1 MDRIVGCRKH
11 YNQSKLTI
19 MNKTVNINI
28 GGLFFNVDENA
39 FQKLSRYLDAIKRSL
54 SNSSGQDEIMKDIE
68 MRIAELLEEKQ
79 KSDKHV
85 VSLKDVDEVVQVMGQ
100 PEDYRIDDEGEE
112 PRKTT
117 YTSST
122 SRTSKKLF
130 RDKEKGMIA
139 GVCTGLGHYFG
150 VDAVWVKIIFL
161 LFALLSFGYFLI
173 VYFILWVVTPE
184 AITTSEKLEMTGEP
198 VTISNIEKKVREE
211 FESVSE
217 KFKNVDQ
224 KVREEYENMS
234 EKFKNANPD
243 LANKFTSGANR
254 VGKNFGDVIV
264 TIFGA
269 FAKVLGAI
277 IVMFAS
283 FSLLAFCIA
292 CIVLMFSA
300 SMPEN
305 YILNHVTTPIGLET
319 PLWIQG
325 ILYLLVFG
333 IPLFFLLILGLKL
346 LVTNLKSIGN
356 IAKYS
361 LLAIWIIALGILISL
376 GINEATQ
383 LAFDGKSVEKQTIT
397 MSPQDTL
404 YVKFKSNDFYS
415 KDVDDR
421 EDFRLTQD
429 EKGNEVV
436 YSTNISIEFLPTD
449 EKLPY
454 LQIEKLAK
462 GKTASEAKERA
473 EKINY
478 GFKIEGNKLILDNY
492 LLHNVKNRFR
502 AQQVV
507 LFVYVPKGTIIKP
520 DYSVQEYD
528 ESDNEFFNLHYSSDD
543 YIYKVGDKQ
552 IKCLNC
558 PADENEYNDVD
569 SEIMTEDINV
579 TNENDSIKEI
589 SLKINGK
596 EVIQTKKGKPG
607 LEINENGIIVKT
619 N

>member
-39 FQKLSRYLDAIKRSL
+39 FQKLSSYLDAIKRSL
-54 SNSSGQDEIMKDIE
+54 SNPSGQDEIMKDIE
-68 MRIAELLEEKQ
+68 MRIAELLAEKQ
-79 KSDKHV
+79 KTDKHV
-85 VSLKDVDEVVQVMGQ
+85 VSLKDVDEVILVMGQ
-100 PEDYRIDDEGEE
+100 PEDYRIDDESEE
-112 PRKTT
+112 PTKTT
-117 YTSST
+117 FTSST
-122 SRTSKKLF
+122 SRTSKKLY
-130 RDKEKGMIA
+130 RDKDKGMIG

-150 VDAVWVKIIFL
+150 VDAVWIKIL
-161 LFALLSFGYFLI
+161 FLI
-173 VYFILWVVTPE
+173 FVFAGFGTGILAYFILWVVTPE

-217 KFKNVDQ
+217 KLKNVDQ

-243 LANKFTSGANR
+243 LANQFTSGANS

-292 CIVLMFSA
+292 CIVLMFSTN
-300 SMPEN
+300 MPEN
-305 YILNHVTTPIGLET
+305 YILNHIQTPIGLET

-333 IPLFFLLILGLKL
+333 IPLFFFLILGLKL
-346 LVTNLKSIGN
+346 LLNNLKSIGS

-361 LLAIWIIALGILISL
+361 LLALWVIALGILISL

-383 LAFDGKSVEKQTIT
+383 IAFEGKTVQKQEIVLQPT
-397 MSPQDTL
+397 DTL
-404 YVKFKSNDFYS
+404 FIKFKNNDFYS
-415 KDVDDR
+415 KNIDYRDD
-421 EDFRLTQD
+421 FKLTQD
-429 EKGNEVV
+429 ESGKDVI
-436 YSTNISIEFLPTD
+436 YSNNVSIKLMPTD
-449 EKLPY
+449 EKVAFI
-454 LQIEKLAK
+454 QIEKLAN
-462 GKTASEAKERA
+462 GKSASEAKERA

-478 GFKIEGNKLILDNY
+478 AFEVKGNQLILNNY
-492 LLHNVKNRFR
+492 LINDVKNKFR
-502 AQQVV
+502 GQQVE
-507 LFVYVPKGTIIKP
+507 LFLYLPIGTYVKP
-520 DYSVQEYD
+520 DQSMENYD
-528 ESDNEFFNLHYSSDD
+528 QTDSDYFYWHPNQNEV
-543 YIYKVGDKQ
+543 YKVNSNKMDCVN
-552 IKCLNC
+552 CLYQYE
-558 PADENEYNDVD
+558 DVKTEN
-569 SEIMTEDINV
+569 INSI
-579 TNENDSIKEI
+579 NENDSIKEI
-589 SLKINGK
+589 SIKINGK

-607 LEINENGIIVKT
+607 LEINQDGIIVKT

>member
-1 MDRIVGCRKH
+1 
-11 YNQSKLTI
+11 
-19 MNKTVNINI
+19 
-28 GGLFFNVDENA
+28 
-39 FQKLSRYLDAIKRSL
+39 
-54 SNSSGQDEIMKDIE
+54 
-68 MRIAELLEEKQ
+68 
-79 KSDKHV
+79 
-85 VSLKDVDEVVQVMGQ
+85 
-100 PEDYRIDDEGEE
+100 
-112 PRKTT
+112 
-117 YTSST
+117 
-122 SRTSKKLF
+122 
-130 RDKEKGMIA
+130 
-139 GVCTGLGHYFG
+139 
-150 VDAVWVKIIFL
+150 
-161 LFALLSFGYFLI
+161 
-173 VYFILWVVTPE
+173 
-184 AITTSEKLEMTGEP
+184 
-198 VTISNIEKKVREE
+198 
-211 FESVSE
+211 
-217 KFKNVDQ
+217 
-224 KVREEYENMS
+224 
-234 EKFKNANPD
+234 
-243 LANKFTSGANR
+243 
-254 VGKNFGDVIV
+254 
-264 TIFGA
+264 
-269 FAKVLGAI
+269 
-277 IVMFAS
+277 MFAS

-300 SMPEN
+300 NMPEN

-383 LAFDGKSVEKQTIT
+383 LAFEGKSVEKQIIT

-421 EDFRLTQD
+421 EDFKLTQD

-507 LFVYVPKGTIIKP
+507 LFVYLPKGTLVKP
-520 DYSVQEYD
+520 DQSMENFD
-528 ESDNEFFNLHYSSDD
+528 ETDSDYFYWHPNENEVYRADD
-543 YIYKVGDKQ
+543 TKMT
-552 IKCLNC
+552 CLNC
-558 PADENEYNDVD
+558 KDEYNDVD

-579 TNENDSIKEI
+579 INENDSIKEI